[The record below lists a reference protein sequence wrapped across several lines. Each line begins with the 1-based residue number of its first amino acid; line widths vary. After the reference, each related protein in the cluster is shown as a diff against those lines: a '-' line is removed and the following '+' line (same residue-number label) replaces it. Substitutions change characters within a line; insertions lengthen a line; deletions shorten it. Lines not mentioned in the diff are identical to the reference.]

1 MTQNQVTSV
10 IGTGYFA
17 CRLAFAGTNLLVT
30 NGASGT
36 VAVIDTISRQ
46 VARTVT
52 VGFGPSGIAAAGNVA
67 VVANMQGGSISIVNL
82 TDYSVTNVSLP
93 AGSRPNEVAIS
104 GAINKALITNPMW
117 NNAFILSLDTRQ
129 VKTVDLAAWN
139 GMGPGGV
146 VMNGSLAFV
155 ADQMEATVAVVDLS
169 SGNVVKT
176 FPVDPGPRSL
186 TVNAAKNQILVLC
199 QGTGTLDLVD
209 LGTYAVTGRIIA
221 TSGSTSGSWT
231 LPAITSITPNAAK
244 IGSSFTLTING
255 SNFQGITDV
264 EFRASG
270 SGMGGG
276 MMGGGMGTGDD
287 ANIKVTNININTA
300 GTQVTASVQILAG
313 ATAGTRQIRLG
324 TKHGDMMGAMS
335 STLFTVTE

>member
-1 MTQNQVTSV
+1 MN
-10 IGTGYFA
+10 
-17 CRLAFAGTNLLVT
+17 
-30 NGASGT
+30 
-36 VAVIDTISRQ
+36 
-46 VARTVT
+46 

-67 VVANMQGGSISIVNL
+67 VVANMQGGSISIINL

-93 AGSRPNEVAIS
+93 AGSRPHEVAIS
-104 GAINKALITNPMW
+104 STVNKALITDPMS
-117 NNAFILSLDTRQ
+117 NSAFILSLDTQ
-129 VKTVDLAAWN
+129 QLKQVDLTAWS

-146 VMNGSLAFV
+146 VINGSLAFV
-155 ADQMEATVAVVDLS
+155 ADQMAASVAVVDLNAGS
-169 SGNVVKT
+169 VVRT

-186 TVNAAKNQILVLC
+186 AVNAAENQLLVLC

-209 LGTYAVTGRIIA
+209 LGTYAITGRINA

-231 LPAITSITPNAAK
+231 LPTIASITPNTAK

-276 MMGGGMGTGDD
+276 MMGGGMRTSGDD
-287 ANIKVTNININTA
+287 PNIKVSDINVNAA
-300 GTQVTASVQILAG
+300 GTQVTASVQILSTA
-313 ATAGTRQIRLG
+313 AAGTRQIRLG
-324 TKHGDMMGAMS
+324 TNHGGMMGPMN
-335 STLFTVTE
+335 STLFTVTQ